1 MYCFHRFACYCDPFY
16 KLVHNLQIYHEIN
29 PDEIK
34 KHIFFKIILYYKDY
48 NIGQCLNL
56 TILCFLYVWFLQTVP
71 KMWKFKL
78 ILVLRW
84 IKMCIWH
91 WAVLLS
97 PTHQWDLWP
106 GGRRLMGERKSSNRL
121 RPSGF
126 IQSVPLT
133 VDCTAV
139 KPPMTLE
146 VESHRELRL
155 KSDVSR
161 MMHLWWWMDKQGGYI
176 LHYCV

>member
-1 MYCFHRFACYCDPFY
+1 MFLKKVAMQKYIFA
-16 KLVHNLQIYHEIN
+16 VVQ
-29 PDEIK
+29 
-34 KHIFFKIILYYKDY
+34 FFLLIISSDSWN
-48 NIGQCLNL
+48 NIGQWLNL
-56 TILCFLYVWFLQTVP
+56 TVLCFLYVWFLQTVP
-71 KMWKFKL
+71 NMWQFKVV
-78 ILVLRW
+78 LVLRW
-84 IKMCIWH
+84 RKMCRWH
-91 WAVLLS
+91 WAVLPS
-97 PTHQWDLWP
+97 PTHQWALSS

-121 RPSGF
+121 RLRPSGW
-126 IQSVPLT
+126 IQPVALT

-146 VESHRELRL
+146 EESHRELRL